1 MRCQE
6 LDSISAGSLILLNR
20 LKMSPVARVAFVER
34 SRTPD
39 DGTAAEGTL
48 HDRLLDQWGAAIVDG
63 AIAPGD
69 RLPVP
74 DLDSQRPSRTV
85 TREVTRVLEAMGLV
99 TVKRKVGA
107 TVNPRRLWNIYDPRV
122 IEWRLRGPGRG
133 RTLHELSELRACVE
147 PMAAQLAAS
156 HADQDQW
163 AKLTRAAIDM
173 VANADRADGPDYLR
187 ADETFHRTLLEAS
200 GNAMFAALGDVIASV
215 LSGRTRHELMPRK
228 AVEKALRLHGD
239 VAALIRRGDAEGA
252 RHAME
257 WIVDESDRAVEQ
269 MTKKDSEDPARAA
282 DKESSES

>member
-1 MRCQE
+1 MQTPMIR
-6 LDSISAGSLILLNR
+6 LGTSL
-20 LKMSPVARVAFVER
+20 VARVEFVENAR
-34 SRTPD
+34 KPD
-39 DGTAAEGTL
+39 DETAAEGTL
-48 HDRLLDQWGAAIVDG
+48 HDRLLDQWGAAIVGG

-69 RLPVP
+69 RLPAP

-107 TVNPRRLWNIYDPRV
+107 TVNPRHLWNIYDPRV
-122 IEWRLRGPGRG
+122 IEWRLRGPDRG

-156 HADQDQW
+156 QADHDQW
-163 AKLTRAAIDM
+163 VKLTRAAIDM

-228 AVEKALRLHGD
+228 ADEKALRLHGD

-252 RHAME
+252 RHAMD
-257 WIVDESDRAVEQ
+257 WIVDESDRAIEQ
-269 MTKKDSEDPARAA
+269 MTRKDPEDSDRAA
-282 DKESSES
+282 VKESSES

>member
-1 MRCQE
+1 MN
-6 LDSISAGSLILLNR
+6 L
-20 LKMSPVARVAFVER
+20 VARVEFVKNAR
-34 SRTPD
+34 KPD
-39 DGTAAEGTL
+39 DETAAEGTL
-48 HDRLLDQWGAAIVDG
+48 HDRLLDLWGAAIVDG
-63 AIAPGD
+63 TIAPGD
-69 RLPVP
+69 RLPAP

-107 TVNPRRLWNIYDPRV
+107 TVNPCQQWNIYDPQV
-122 IEWRLRGPGRG
+122 IEWRLRGPDRG
-133 RTLHELSELRACVE
+133 RTLHELSELRSCVE

-173 VANADRADGPDYLR
+173 VANADRADGPDYLW

-228 AVEKALRLHGD
+228 ANEKALRLHGD

-252 RHAME
+252 RHAMD

-269 MTKKDSEDPARAA
+269 MTRKDSGDSACGA

>member
-1 MRCQE
+1 MQ
-6 LDSISAGSLILLNR
+6 NR
-20 LKMSPVARVAFVER
+20 PIALGTGPVARVEFVE
-34 SRTPD
+34 SASKPD
-39 DGTAAEGTL
+39 DETAAEGTL
-48 HDRLLDQWGAAIVDG
+48 HDRLLDRWGAAIVGG

-69 RLPVP
+69 RLPAP

-107 TVNPRRLWNIYDPRV
+107 TVNPCRLWNIYDPQV
-122 IEWRLRGPGRG
+122 IEWRLRGPDRG

-147 PMAAQLAAS
+147 PMAARLAAG
-156 HADQDQW
+156 HADHDQW
-163 AKLTRAAIDM
+163 ARLTRAAIDM

-200 GNAMFAALGDVIASV
+200 GNAMFSALGDVIASV

-228 AVEKALRLHGD
+228 ADEKALRLHGD

-252 RHAME
+252 LHAME

-269 MTKKDSEDPARAA
+269 MTRKDSEDSARAA

>member
-156 HADQDQW
+156 HADQDHW

-228 AVEKALRLHGD
+228 ADEKALRLHGD

-252 RHAME
+252 RHAMD
-257 WIVDESDRAVEQ
+257 WIVDESDRAIEQ
-269 MTKKDSEDPARAA
+269 MTRKDSESSVRTA
-282 DKESSES
+282 DEESSES

>member
-1 MRCQE
+1 ME
-6 LDSISAGSLILLNR
+6 SARI
-20 LKMSPVARVAFVER
+20 
-34 SRTPD
+34 PD
-39 DGTAAEGTL
+39 DEKAAEGTL
-48 HDRLLDQWGAAIVDG
+48 HDRLLDQWGAAIVGG

-69 RLPVP
+69 RLPIP

-107 TVNPRRLWNIYDPRV
+107 TVNPYQLWNIFDPQV
-122 IEWRLRGPGRG
+122 IEWRLRGPDRG

-147 PMAAQLAAS
+147 PMAAQLAAG

-173 VANADRADGPDYLR
+173 MANADRADGPDYLR

-200 GNAMFAALGDVIASV
+200 GNTMFAALGDVIASV

-228 AVEKALRLHGD
+228 ADEKALRLHGD
-239 VAALIRRGDAEGA
+239 VAALIRRGDADGA
-252 RHAME
+252 RHAMD

-269 MTKKDSEDPARAA
+269 MTRKDSENSNSAPAA

>member
-1 MRCQE
+1 
-6 LDSISAGSLILLNR
+6 
-20 LKMSPVARVAFVER
+20 MSPVARVAFVER

-156 HADQDQW
+156 HADQDHW

-228 AVEKALRLHGD
+228 ADEKALRLHGD

-252 RHAME
+252 RHAMD
-257 WIVDESDRAVEQ
+257 WIVDESDRAIEH
-269 MTKKDSEDPARAA
+269 MTRKDSEDSVPAA
-282 DKESSES
+282 DKESSDS

>member
-1 MRCQE
+1 M
-6 LDSISAGSLILLNR
+6 LVNPLGLLANE
-20 LKMSPVARVAFVER
+20 PVARVDFVESAR
-34 SRTPD
+34 IPD
-39 DGTAAEGTL
+39 DEKAAEGTL
-48 HDRLLDQWGAAIVDG
+48 HDRLLDQWGAAIVGG

-69 RLPVP
+69 RLPIP

-107 TVNPRRLWNIYDPRV
+107 TVNPYQLWNIFDPQV
-122 IEWRLRGPGRG
+122 IEWRLRGPDRG

-147 PMAAQLAAS
+147 PMAAQLAAGN
-156 HADQDQW
+156 ADQDQW

-200 GNAMFAALGDVIASV
+200 GNTMFAALGDVIASV

-228 AVEKALRLHGD
+228 ADEKALRLHGD
-239 VAALIRRGDAEGA
+239 VAALIRRGDADGA
-252 RHAME
+252 RHAMD

-269 MTKKDSEDPARAA
+269 MTRKDSENSNPAPAA

>member
-1 MRCQE
+1 M
-6 LDSISAGSLILLNR
+6 LVNPLGLLANE
-20 LKMSPVARVAFVER
+20 PVARVDFVESAR
-34 SRTPD
+34 IPD
-39 DGTAAEGTL
+39 DEKAAEGTL
-48 HDRLLDQWGAAIVDG
+48 HDRLLDQWGAAIVGG

-69 RLPVP
+69 RLPIP

-107 TVNPRRLWNIYDPRV
+107 TVNPYQLWNIFDPQV
-122 IEWRLRGPGRG
+122 IEWRLRGPDRG

-147 PMAAQLAAS
+147 PMAAQLAAG

-200 GNAMFAALGDVIASV
+200 GNTMFAALGDVIASV

-228 AVEKALRLHGD
+228 ADEKALRLHGD
-239 VAALIRRGDAEGA
+239 VAALIRRGDADGA
-252 RHAME
+252 RHAMD

-269 MTKKDSEDPARAA
+269 MTRKDSENSNSAPAA

>member
-1 MRCQE
+1 MIR
-6 LDSISAGSLILLNR
+6 LGTSL
-20 LKMSPVARVAFVER
+20 VARVEFVENAR
-34 SRTPD
+34 KPD
-39 DGTAAEGTL
+39 DETAAEGTL
-48 HDRLLDQWGAAIVDG
+48 HDRLLDQWGAAIVGG

-69 RLPVP
+69 RLPAP

-107 TVNPRRLWNIYDPRV
+107 TVNPCRLWNIYDPQV
-122 IEWRLRGPGRG
+122 IEWRLRGPDRG

-156 HADQDQW
+156 HADQDHW

-200 GNAMFAALGDVIASV
+200 GNAMFSALGDVIASV

-228 AVEKALRLHGD
+228 ADEKALRLHGD

-252 RHAME
+252 RHAMD

-269 MTKKDSEDPARAA
+269 MTRKDSEDSARAT
-282 DKESSES
+282 DRESSESPGL

>member
-156 HADQDQW
+156 HADQDHW

-228 AVEKALRLHGD
+228 ADEKALRLHGD

-252 RHAME
+252 RHAMD
-257 WIVDESDRAVEQ
+257 WIVDESDRAIAQ
-269 MTKKDSEDPARAA
+269 MTRKDSEDSAPAA

>member
-1 MRCQE
+1 MLRGRIESQNY
-6 LDSISAGSLILLNR
+6 LHTTLVQLG
-20 LKMSPVARVAFVER
+20 MGQVARVEFVKNAR
-34 SRTPD
+34 KPD
-39 DGTAAEGTL
+39 DETAAEGTL

-63 AIAPGD
+63 TIAPGD
-69 RLPVP
+69 RLPAP

-107 TVNPRRLWNIYDPRV
+107 TVNPRQLWNIYDPQV
-122 IEWRLRGPGRG
+122 IEWRLRGPDRG

-147 PMAAQLAAS
+147 PMAAQLAAG

-228 AVEKALRLHGD
+228 ADEKALRLHGD

-252 RHAME
+252 RHAMD

-269 MTKKDSEDPARAA
+269 MTRKDSGNSTRGA

>member
-1 MRCQE
+1 MLRGWIESQNY
-6 LDSISAGSLILLNR
+6 LHTTLVQLG
-20 LKMSPVARVAFVER
+20 MGQVARVEFVKNAR
-34 SRTPD
+34 KPD
-39 DGTAAEGTL
+39 DETAAEGTL

-63 AIAPGD
+63 TIAPGD
-69 RLPVP
+69 RLPAP

-107 TVNPRRLWNIYDPRV
+107 TVNPCRLWNIYDPRV
-122 IEWRLRGPGRG
+122 IEWRLRGPDRG

-147 PMAAQLAAS
+147 PMAAQLAAG

-228 AVEKALRLHGD
+228 ADEKALRLHGD

-252 RHAME
+252 RHAMD

-269 MTKKDSEDPARAA
+269 MTRKDSEDSAPAA

>member
-1 MRCQE
+1 MLRGRIESQNY
-6 LDSISAGSLILLNR
+6 LHTTLVQLG
-20 LKMSPVARVAFVER
+20 MGQVARVEFVKNAR
-34 SRTPD
+34 KPD
-39 DGTAAEGTL
+39 DETAAEGTL

-63 AIAPGD
+63 TIAPGD
-69 RLPVP
+69 RLPAP

-107 TVNPRRLWNIYDPRV
+107 TVNPRQLWNIYDPQV
-122 IEWRLRGPGRG
+122 IEWRLRGPDRG

-147 PMAAQLAAS
+147 PMAAQLAAGN
-156 HADQDQW
+156 ADQDQW

-228 AVEKALRLHGD
+228 ADEKALRLHGD
-239 VAALIRRGDAEGA
+239 VAALIRRGDAGGA
-252 RHAME
+252 RHAMD

-269 MTKKDSEDPARAA
+269 MTRKDSEDSAPAA
-282 DKESSES
+282 DKGSSES

>member
-1 MRCQE
+1 M
-6 LDSISAGSLILLNR
+6 LVNPLGLLANE
-20 LKMSPVARVAFVER
+20 PVARVDFVESAR
-34 SRTPD
+34 IPD
-39 DGTAAEGTL
+39 DEKAAEGTL
-48 HDRLLDQWGAAIVDG
+48 HDRLLDQWGAAIVGG

-69 RLPVP
+69 RLPIP

-107 TVNPRRLWNIYDPRV
+107 TVNPCRLWNIYDPRV
-122 IEWRLRGPGRG
+122 IEWRLRGPDRG

-147 PMAAQLAAS
+147 PVAAQLAAS
-156 HADQDQW
+156 HADHDQW

-228 AVEKALRLHGD
+228 ADEKALRLHGD

-252 RHAME
+252 RHAMD

-269 MTKKDSEDPARAA
+269 MTRKDSEDSAPAA

>member
-1 MRCQE
+1 M
-6 LDSISAGSLILLNR
+6 LVNPLGLLANE
-20 LKMSPVARVAFVER
+20 PVARVDFVESTR
-34 SRTPD
+34 IPD
-39 DGTAAEGTL
+39 DEKAAEGTL
-48 HDRLLDQWGAAIVDG
+48 HDRLLDQWGAAIVGG

-69 RLPVP
+69 RLPIP

-107 TVNPRRLWNIYDPRV
+107 TVNPYQLWNIFDPQV
-122 IEWRLRGPGRG
+122 IEWRLRGPDRG

-147 PMAAQLAAS
+147 PMAAQLAAG

-200 GNAMFAALGDVIASV
+200 GNTMFAALGDVIASV

-228 AVEKALRLHGD
+228 ADEKALRLHGD

-269 MTKKDSEDPARAA
+269 MTRKDSEDSAPAA

>member
-1 MRCQE
+1 
-6 LDSISAGSLILLNR
+6 
-20 LKMSPVARVAFVER
+20 MSQVARVEFVKNAR
-34 SRTPD
+34 KPD
-39 DGTAAEGTL
+39 DETAAEGTL

-63 AIAPGD
+63 TIAPGD
-69 RLPVP
+69 RLPAP

-107 TVNPRRLWNIYDPRV
+107 TVNPRQLWNIYDPQV
-122 IEWRLRGPGRG
+122 IEWRLRGPDRG

-147 PMAAQLAAS
+147 PMAAQLAAGN
-156 HADQDQW
+156 ADQDQW

-200 GNAMFAALGDVIASV
+200 GNTMFAALGDVIASV

-228 AVEKALRLHGD
+228 ADEKALRLHGD

-252 RHAME
+252 RHAMD

-269 MTKKDSEDPARAA
+269 MTRKDSEDSAPAA

>member
-1 MRCQE
+1 M
-6 LDSISAGSLILLNR
+6 LVNPLGLLANE
-20 LKMSPVARVAFVER
+20 PVARVDFVESAR
-34 SRTPD
+34 IPD
-39 DGTAAEGTL
+39 DEKAAEGTL
-48 HDRLLDQWGAAIVDG
+48 HDRLLDQWGAAIVGG

-69 RLPVP
+69 RLPIP

-107 TVNPRRLWNIYDPRV
+107 TVNPYQLWNIFDPQV
-122 IEWRLRGPGRG
+122 IEWRLRGPDRG

-147 PMAAQLAAS
+147 PMAAQLAAG
-156 HADQDQW
+156 HADHDQW
-163 AKLTRAAIDM
+163 ARLTRAAIDM

-200 GNAMFAALGDVIASV
+200 GNTMFAALGDVIASV

-228 AVEKALRLHGD
+228 ADEKALRLHGD
-239 VAALIRRGDAEGA
+239 VAALIRRGDADGA
-252 RHAME
+252 RHAMD

-269 MTKKDSEDPARAA
+269 MTRKDSENSNSAPAA

>member
-1 MRCQE
+1 M
-6 LDSISAGSLILLNR
+6 LICLVR
-20 LKMSPVARVAFVER
+20 LGKGLVARVTFVES

-39 DGTAAEGTL
+39 DRTAAEGTL
-48 HDRLLDQWGAAIVDG
+48 HDRLLDQWGAAIVNGTID
-63 AIAPGD
+63 PGD
-69 RLPVP
+69 RLPAP
-74 DLDSQRPSRTV
+74 NLDSQRPSRTV
-85 TREVTRVLEAMGLV
+85 TREVTRVLEAMGLI

-107 TVNPRRLWNIYDPRV
+107 TVNPCQLWNIYDPQV
-122 IEWRLRGPGRG
+122 IEWRLRGPDRG

-163 AKLTRAAIDM
+163 AKLTQAAIDM

-200 GNAMFAALGDVIASV
+200 GNAMFAALGDVVASV

-228 AVEKALRLHGD
+228 ADEKALRLHGD

-252 RHAME
+252 RHAMD
-257 WIVDESDRAVEQ
+257 WIVEESDRAVEE
-269 MTKKDSEDPARAA
+269 MTRKDSEDSFHAA

>member
-1 MRCQE
+1 M
-6 LDSISAGSLILLNR
+6 LVNPLGLLANE
-20 LKMSPVARVAFVER
+20 PVARVDFVESAR
-34 SRTPD
+34 IPD
-39 DGTAAEGTL
+39 DEKAAEGTL
-48 HDRLLDQWGAAIVDG
+48 HDRLLDQWGAAIVGG

-69 RLPVP
+69 RLPIP

-107 TVNPRRLWNIYDPRV
+107 TVNPYQLWNIFDPQV
-122 IEWRLRGPGRG
+122 IEWRLRGPDRG

-147 PMAAQLAAS
+147 PMAAQLAAG

-228 AVEKALRLHGD
+228 ADEKALRLHGD
-239 VAALIRRGDAEGA
+239 VAALIRRGDADGA
-252 RHAME
+252 RHAMD

-269 MTKKDSEDPARAA
+269 MTRKDSENSNSAPAA

>member
-1 MRCQE
+1 M
-6 LDSISAGSLILLNR
+6 LVNPLGLLANE
-20 LKMSPVARVAFVER
+20 PVARVDFVESAR
-34 SRTPD
+34 IPD
-39 DGTAAEGTL
+39 DEKAAEGTL
-48 HDRLLDQWGAAIVDG
+48 HDRLLDLWGAAIVGG

-69 RLPVP
+69 RLPIP

-107 TVNPRRLWNIYDPRV
+107 TVNPYQLWNIFDPQV
-122 IEWRLRGPGRG
+122 IEWRLRGPDRG

-147 PMAAQLAAS
+147 PMAAQLAAG

-200 GNAMFAALGDVIASV
+200 GNTMFAALGDVIASV

-228 AVEKALRLHGD
+228 ADEKALRLHGD
-239 VAALIRRGDAEGA
+239 VAALIRRGDADGA
-252 RHAME
+252 RHAMD

-269 MTKKDSEDPARAA
+269 MTRKDSENSNSAPAA

>member
-1 MRCQE
+1 MQ
-6 LDSISAGSLILLNR
+6 NR
-20 LKMSPVARVAFVER
+20 LIPLETSPVARVEFVE
-34 SRTPD
+34 SASKPD
-39 DGTAAEGTL
+39 DKTATEGTL

-63 AIAPGD
+63 TIAPGD
-69 RLPVP
+69 RLPAP

-107 TVNPRRLWNIYDPRV
+107 TVNPCQLWNIYDPRV
-122 IEWRLRGPGRG
+122 IEWRLRGPDRG

-156 HADQDQW
+156 HADQDHW

-228 AVEKALRLHGD
+228 ADEKALRLHGD

-252 RHAME
+252 RHAMD
-257 WIVDESDRAVEQ
+257 WIVDESDRAITQ
-269 MTKKDSEDPARAA
+269 MTRKDSEDSVPAA

>member
-1 MRCQE
+1 M
-6 LDSISAGSLILLNR
+6 LVNPLGLLANE
-20 LKMSPVARVAFVER
+20 PVARVDFVESAR
-34 SRTPD
+34 IPD
-39 DGTAAEGTL
+39 DEKAAEGTL
-48 HDRLLDQWGAAIVDG
+48 HDRLLDQWGAAIVGG

-69 RLPVP
+69 RLPIP

-107 TVNPRRLWNIYDPRV
+107 TVNPRQLWNIYDPQV
-122 IEWRLRGPGRG
+122 IEWRLRGPDRG

-147 PMAAQLAAS
+147 PMAAQLAAG

-228 AVEKALRLHGD
+228 ADEKALRLHGD

-252 RHAME
+252 RHAMD

-269 MTKKDSEDPARAA
+269 MTRKDSEDSAPAA

>member
-1 MRCQE
+1 MLRGWIESQNY
-6 LDSISAGSLILLNR
+6 LHTTLVQLG
-20 LKMSPVARVAFVER
+20 MGQVARVEFVKNAR
-34 SRTPD
+34 KPD
-39 DGTAAEGTL
+39 DETAAEGTL

-63 AIAPGD
+63 TIAPGD
-69 RLPVP
+69 RLPAP

-107 TVNPRRLWNIYDPRV
+107 TVNPRQLWNIYDPQV
-122 IEWRLRGPGRG
+122 IEWRLRGPDRG

-147 PMAAQLAAS
+147 PMAAQLAAGN
-156 HADQDQW
+156 ADQDQW

-228 AVEKALRLHGD
+228 ADEKALRLHGD

-252 RHAME
+252 RHAMD

-269 MTKKDSEDPARAA
+269 MTRKDSEDSAPAA

>member
-1 MRCQE
+1 M
-6 LDSISAGSLILLNR
+6 LVNPLGLLANE
-20 LKMSPVARVAFVER
+20 PVARVDFVESAR
-34 SRTPD
+34 IPD
-39 DGTAAEGTL
+39 DEKAAEGTL
-48 HDRLLDQWGAAIVDG
+48 HDRLLDQWGAAIVGG

-69 RLPVP
+69 RLPIP

-107 TVNPRRLWNIYDPRV
+107 TVNPRQLWNIYDPQV
-122 IEWRLRGPGRG
+122 IEWRLRGPDRG

-228 AVEKALRLHGD
+228 ADEKALRLHGD

-252 RHAME
+252 RHAMD

-269 MTKKDSEDPARAA
+269 MTRKDSGDSTRGA

>member
-1 MRCQE
+1 M
-6 LDSISAGSLILLNR
+6 LNR
-20 LKMSPVARVAFVER
+20 LIALNTGPIARVESVE
-34 SRTPD
+34 SASKPD
-39 DGTAAEGTL
+39 DETAIEGTL

-63 AIAPGD
+63 TIAPGD
-69 RLPVP
+69 RLPSP

-85 TREVTRVLEAMGLV
+85 TREVTSVLDAMGLV

-107 TVNPRRLWNIYDPRV
+107 TVNPCQHWNIYDPLV
-122 IEWRLRGPGRG
+122 IEWRLRGPDRG

-147 PMAAQLAAS
+147 PMAAQLAAG

-228 AVEKALRLHGD
+228 ADEKALRLHGD

-269 MTKKDSEDPARAA
+269 MTRKDSEDSVRAA
-282 DKESSES
+282 GKESSES

>member
-147 PMAAQLAAS
+147 PMAAQLAAG

-228 AVEKALRLHGD
+228 ADEKALRLHGD

-252 RHAME
+252 RHAMD
-257 WIVDESDRAVEQ
+257 WIVDESDRAIEH
-269 MTKKDSEDPARAA
+269 MTRKDSEDSVPAA

>member
-1 MRCQE
+1 
-6 LDSISAGSLILLNR
+6 
-20 LKMSPVARVAFVER
+20 MSQVARVEFVKNAR
-34 SRTPD
+34 KPD
-39 DGTAAEGTL
+39 DETAAEGTL

-69 RLPVP
+69 RLPAP

-107 TVNPRRLWNIYDPRV
+107 TVNPRQLWNIYDPQV
-122 IEWRLRGPGRG
+122 IEWRLRGPDRG

-228 AVEKALRLHGD
+228 ADEKALRLHGD
-239 VAALIRRGDAEGA
+239 VAALIRRGDADGA
-252 RHAME
+252 RHAMD

-269 MTKKDSEDPARAA
+269 MTRKDSENSNSAPAA

>member
-1 MRCQE
+1 MQ
-6 LDSISAGSLILLNR
+6 NR
-20 LKMSPVARVAFVER
+20 LIPLGTSLVARVEFVE
-34 SRTPD
+34 SASKPGD
-39 DGTAAEGTL
+39 KTATEGTL

-63 AIAPGD
+63 TIAPGD
-69 RLPVP
+69 RLPAP

-107 TVNPRRLWNIYDPRV
+107 TVNPRQLWNIFDPRV
-122 IEWRLRGPGRG
+122 IEWRLRGSGRG

-156 HADQDQW
+156 HADHDQW

-215 LSGRTRHELMPRK
+215 LSGRTRHELMPKK
-228 AVEKALRLHGD
+228 ADEKALRLHGD

-252 RHAME
+252 RHAMD
-257 WIVDESDRAVEQ
+257 WIVDESDRAIEH
-269 MTKKDSEDPARAA
+269 MTRKDSEDFVPAV

>member
-1 MRCQE
+1 M
-6 LDSISAGSLILLNR
+6 LVNPLGLLANE
-20 LKMSPVARVAFVER
+20 PVARVDFVESAR
-34 SRTPD
+34 IPD
-39 DGTAAEGTL
+39 DEKAAEGTL
-48 HDRLLDQWGAAIVDG
+48 HDRLLDQWGAAIVGG

-69 RLPVP
+69 RLPIP

-107 TVNPRRLWNIYDPRV
+107 TVNPRQLWNIYDPQV
-122 IEWRLRGPGRG
+122 IEWRLRGPDRG

-147 PMAAQLAAS
+147 PMAAQLAAG

-228 AVEKALRLHGD
+228 ADEKALRLHGD

-269 MTKKDSEDPARAA
+269 MTRKDSENSNSAPAA

>member
-1 MRCQE
+1 MQ
-6 LDSISAGSLILLNR
+6 NR
-20 LKMSPVARVAFVER
+20 LIPLETSPVARVEFVE
-34 SRTPD
+34 SASKPD
-39 DGTAAEGTL
+39 DKTATEGTL

-63 AIAPGD
+63 TIAPGD
-69 RLPVP
+69 RLPAP

-107 TVNPRRLWNIYDPRV
+107 TVNPRQLWNIYDPRV

-147 PMAAQLAAS
+147 PMAAQLAAG

-228 AVEKALRLHGD
+228 ADEKALRLHGD

-269 MTKKDSEDPARAA
+269 MTRKDSEDSDPAVG
-282 DKESSES
+282 KESSES

>member
-1 MRCQE
+1 M
-6 LDSISAGSLILLNR
+6 LVNPLGLLANE
-20 LKMSPVARVAFVER
+20 PVARVDFVESAR
-34 SRTPD
+34 IPD
-39 DGTAAEGTL
+39 DEKAAEGTL
-48 HDRLLDQWGAAIVDG
+48 HDRLLDQWGAAIVGG

-69 RLPVP
+69 RLPIP

-107 TVNPRRLWNIYDPRV
+107 TVNPYQLWNIFDPQV
-122 IEWRLRGPGRG
+122 IEWRLRGPDRG

-147 PMAAQLAAS
+147 PMAAQLAAG

-200 GNAMFAALGDVIASV
+200 GNTMFAALGDVIASV

-228 AVEKALRLHGD
+228 ADEKALRLHGD
-239 VAALIRRGDAEGA
+239 VAALIRRGDADGA
-252 RHAME
+252 RHAMD

-269 MTKKDSEDPARAA
+269 
-282 DKESSES
+282 

>member
-1 MRCQE
+1 MQ
-6 LDSISAGSLILLNR
+6 NR
-20 LKMSPVARVAFVER
+20 LIPLETSPVARVEFVE
-34 SRTPD
+34 SASKPD
-39 DGTAAEGTL
+39 DKTATEGTL

-63 AIAPGD
+63 TIAPGD
-69 RLPVP
+69 RLPAP

-107 TVNPRRLWNIYDPRV
+107 TVNPRQLWNIYDPRV

-228 AVEKALRLHGD
+228 ADEKALRLHGD

-252 RHAME
+252 RHAMD
-257 WIVDESDRAVEQ
+257 WIVDESDRAIAQ
-269 MTKKDSEDPARAA
+269 MTRKDSEDSVPAA

>member
-1 MRCQE
+1 M
-6 LDSISAGSLILLNR
+6 LVNPLGLLVNE
-20 LKMSPVARVAFVER
+20 PVARVDFVESAR
-34 SRTPD
+34 IPD
-39 DGTAAEGTL
+39 DEKAAEGTL
-48 HDRLLDQWGAAIVDG
+48 HDRLLDQWGAAIVGG

-69 RLPVP
+69 RLPIP

-107 TVNPRRLWNIYDPRV
+107 TVNPCQLWNIYDPRV
-122 IEWRLRGPGRG
+122 IEWRLRGPDRG

-147 PMAAQLAAS
+147 PMAAQLAAG

-200 GNAMFAALGDVIASV
+200 GNTMFAALGDVIASV

-228 AVEKALRLHGD
+228 ADEKALRLHGD
-239 VAALIRRGDAEGA
+239 VAALIRRGDADGA
-252 RHAME
+252 RHAMD

-269 MTKKDSEDPARAA
+269 MTRKDSENSNSAPAA

>member
-156 HADQDQW
+156 HADQDHW

-228 AVEKALRLHGD
+228 ADEKALRLHGD

-252 RHAME
+252 RHAMD
-257 WIVDESDRAVEQ
+257 WIVDESDRAIEQ
-269 MTKKDSEDPARAA
+269 MTRKDSESSVRTA
-282 DKESSES
+282 DEESSDS

>member
-1 MRCQE
+1 M
-6 LDSISAGSLILLNR
+6 LVNPLGLLANE
-20 LKMSPVARVAFVER
+20 PVARVDFVESER
-34 SRTPD
+34 IPD
-39 DGTAAEGTL
+39 DEKAAEGTL
-48 HDRLLDQWGAAIVDG
+48 HDRLLDQWGAAIVGG

-69 RLPVP
+69 RLPIP

-107 TVNPRRLWNIYDPRV
+107 TVNPYQLWNIFDPQV
-122 IEWRLRGPGRG
+122 IEWRLRGPDRG

-147 PMAAQLAAS
+147 PMAAQLAAG

-200 GNAMFAALGDVIASV
+200 GNTMFAALGDVIASV

-228 AVEKALRLHGD
+228 ADEKALRLHGD
-239 VAALIRRGDAEGA
+239 VAALIRRGDADGA
-252 RHAME
+252 RHAMD

-269 MTKKDSEDPARAA
+269 MTRKDSENSNSAPAA

>member
-1 MRCQE
+1 M
-6 LDSISAGSLILLNR
+6 GTSL
-20 LKMSPVARVAFVER
+20 VARVEFVE
-34 SRTPD
+34 SASKPD
-39 DGTAAEGTL
+39 DEAAAEGTL

-69 RLPVP
+69 RLPAP

-107 TVNPRRLWNIYDPRV
+107 TVNHCQLWNIYDPQV
-122 IEWRLRGPGRG
+122 IEWRLRGPDRG

-156 HADQDQW
+156 RADQDQW

-173 VANADRADGPDYLR
+173 VANADRADGPDYLQ

-228 AVEKALRLHGD
+228 ADEKALRLHGD
-239 VAALIRRGDAEGA
+239 IAALVRRGDAEGA

-269 MTKKDSEDPARAA
+269 MTKKDSEDSVPVTE
-282 DKESSES
+282 KESSESRDL